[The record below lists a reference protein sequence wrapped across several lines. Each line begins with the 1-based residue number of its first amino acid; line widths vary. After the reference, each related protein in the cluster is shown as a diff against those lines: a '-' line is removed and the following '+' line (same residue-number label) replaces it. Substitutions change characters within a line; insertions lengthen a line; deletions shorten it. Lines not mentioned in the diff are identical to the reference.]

1 MLISYQDLSTDALNN
16 LIDEFVLREGTEYGE
31 SDFSLAEKSNSVL
44 LQIKEKEVLILYS
57 ELDEN
62 VTLITKTK
70 FNELSAFV
78 DEQNENRNFD

>member
-16 LIDEFVLREGTEYGE
+16 LIEEFVLREGTEYGE